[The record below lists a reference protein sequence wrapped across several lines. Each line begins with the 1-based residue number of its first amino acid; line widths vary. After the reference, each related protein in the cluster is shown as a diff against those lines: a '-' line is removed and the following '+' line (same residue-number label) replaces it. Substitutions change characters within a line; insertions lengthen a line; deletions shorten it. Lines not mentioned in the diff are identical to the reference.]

1 MEVALAVWP
10 ALTRGTFPYRLEL
23 SRLGGWLRAFGHK
36 AMLM

>member
-1 MEVALAVWP
+1 MGNL
-10 ALTRGTFPYRLEL
+10 RLEL